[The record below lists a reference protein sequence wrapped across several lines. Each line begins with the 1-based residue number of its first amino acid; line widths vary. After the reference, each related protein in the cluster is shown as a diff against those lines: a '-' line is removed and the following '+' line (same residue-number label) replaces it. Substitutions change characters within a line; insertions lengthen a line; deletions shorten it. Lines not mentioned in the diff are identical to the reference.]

1 MRIQDIS
8 ITNNQKKSLLK
19 AVKDTQILVQEENGD
34 VIVNVKAYLALKNN
48 IANKNTGAEPIE
60 DIIGSEELDFEAEY
74 FVFS

>member
-8 ITNNQKKSLLK
+8 ITNNQKKSLVK
-19 AVKDTQILVQEENGD
+19 AIKDTQILVQEENGD

-48 IANKNTGAEPIE
+48 IAYKNTGAEPIE
-60 DIIGSEELDFEAEY
+60 DIIGSDELDFDAEY